1 MNCAFAFSWLDA
13 SEQRRG
19 ISRSTTSLRRCGLKI
34 APVPAAAIVLG
45 LVSPAN
51 AQAIPSTNEEVAPP
65 WNAQRIFEPSSMP
78 NPLHPDSRQE
88 VPPEDTPVKN
98 RQQPACEPVV

>member
-19 ISRSTTSLRRCGLKI
+19 ISRSTTSLRRRGLKI

-45 LVSPAN
+45 LVSPTN
-51 AQAIPSTNEEVAPP
+51 AQVVPSANEEVAPP
-65 WNAQRIFEPSSMP
+65 WNAQRVFESPPPP
-78 NPLHPDSRQE
+78 NLTDPDSREE

-98 RQQPACEPVV
+98 RQQP